1 MREFAPNIF
10 EIDPVKSCALV
21 GESVE
26 LKCHTFL
33 SVYVQ
38 TATFGRETANKKKLC
53 DGQKEND
60 RGFPSTDCLET
71 AETLKL
77 VRQACQGKSECTF
90 RADYTMADFTGCMS
104 DSLLRELRTDHICGK
119 LDMKWF
125 NFAFFQLPVP
135 IGQLLLM
142 KQQ

>member
-38 TATFGRETANKKKLC
+38 TATFGRETAKKKKLC

-77 VRQACQGKSECTF
+77 VRRACQGKSECTV
-90 RADYTMADFTGCMS
+90 RADYLMADFTDCMS
-104 DSLLRELRTDHICGK
+104 DSLLRELRTNHICGK
-119 LDMKWF
+119 LDV
-125 NFAFFQLPVP
+125 NLLDFAFYFSF
-135 IGQLLLM
+135 LLKLGNHCR
-142 KQQ
+142 